1 MSLGLFHGLRC
12 DLASKCA
19 KRFHGSLCA
28 AQSLNC
34 TFKHSVIFV
43 INIMVSEGREA
54 CTMLITNWSSRSRNS
69 RLRLLGPNAVFM
81 KDFKA
86 PPWAL
91 CSELSLAFDN
101 IKNFYNM

>member
-1 MSLGLFHGLRC
+1 
-12 DLASKCA
+12 
-19 KRFHGSLCA
+19 
-28 AQSLNC
+28 
-34 TFKHSVIFV
+34 
-43 INIMVSEGREA
+43 MVSEGREA

-69 RLRLLGPNAVFM
+69 RFQLLGPNAVFM

-101 IKNFYNM
+101 IKNFYNVTDFDVKILPDNWKIYIKTFISSLLTLLRAEELQHTVSL

>member
-1 MSLGLFHGLRC
+1 
-12 DLASKCA
+12 
-19 KRFHGSLCA
+19 
-28 AQSLNC
+28 
-34 TFKHSVIFV
+34 
-43 INIMVSEGREA
+43 MVSEGREA

-69 RLRLLGPNAVFM
+69 RFQLLGPNAVFM

-101 IKNFYNM
+101 IKNFYNMTDFDVKILPDNWKIYIKTFISSLLTLLRVEELQRTVSL

>member
-1 MSLGLFHGLRC
+1 
-12 DLASKCA
+12 
-19 KRFHGSLCA
+19 
-28 AQSLNC
+28 
-34 TFKHSVIFV
+34 
-43 INIMVSEGREA
+43 MVSEGREA

-69 RLRLLGPNAVFM
+69 RLWLLGPNAVFM

-101 IKNFYNM
+101 IKNFYNVTDFDVKISPDNWKIYIKTFISSLLTLL